1 MWMSGS
7 NGTVQNCEVV
17 YSYADGININN
28 ADGPNNLGAYLT
40 VKDSYSASAGDD
52 GFAINSQGVS
62 LGRQNMQDPKILN
75 CTSVNAY
82 YANGIRIAGGVNSTV
97 QNSQISGVTK
107 ETGLVIAKFG
117 ADGFPTINASVTGNT
132 IDGSGSLPEQAGMK
146 IADGSSATITG
157 NTIRNSA
164 QAGFLVANGNGG
176 GTLNFTFSSN
186 TIDHPAQQGILILSG
201 AGGTSTF
208 QNNTVLNLNAGQ
220 QAFQNSSTTMS
231 VSASGNSWQ
240 TTSGVTFYQ
249 DYNYGGTA
257 SQVLPVGTYT
267 TAQLA
272 ARGMPN
278 DWASSVR
285 VSSGR
290 TVIMYAN
297 DNFTGQSWT
306 RTADTPNFGSLSP
319 NANDMVSSVKVQ

>member
-1 MWMSGS
+1 
-7 NGTVQNCEVV
+7 
-17 YSYADGININN
+17 
-28 ADGPNNLGAYLT
+28 
-40 VKDSYSASAGDD
+40 
-52 GFAINSQGVS
+52 
-62 LGRQNMQDPKILN
+62 
-75 CTSVNAY
+75 
-82 YANGIRIAGGVNSTV
+82 
-97 QNSQISGVTK
+97 
-107 ETGLVIAKFG
+107 
-117 ADGFPTINASVTGNT
+117 
-132 IDGSGSLPEQAGMK
+132 
-146 IADGSSATITG
+146 
-157 NTIRNSA
+157 
-164 QAGFLVANGNGG
+164 
-176 GTLNFTFSSN
+176 
-186 TIDHPAQQGILILSG
+186 
-201 AGGTSTF
+201 
-208 QNNTVLNLNAGQ
+208 NNTVLNLNAGQ